1 MQLLSENHLNGRH
14 IFGRFGFF
22 KLNPNRISVF
32 YTSLADYQQFHSKL
46 YEQLVLTL
54 NQSRH
59 VTSRHVI
66 NRQLT
71 MLTMSASLRLDIMTC
86 VWPYGSDH
94 PRVVSQTGRGQS
106 RLDARLV
113 CCCRWWGWWR
123 CNGRIDGFHSVELGT
138 NCDVETI
145 VWLTTQQQQAY
156 VLYIIRRHRH
166 QNTQTDRQTNGRTGR
181 QTDGQTH
188 RQTDWQTDR
197 NEIKAQLV
205 EYLLSETVVSACD
218 LQQHRQL
225 GPVNGLSTYTQQ
237 RR

>member
-1 MQLLSENHLNGRH
+1 MNNS
-14 IFGRFGFF
+14 FW
-22 KLNPNRISVF
+22 
-32 YTSLADYQQFHSKL
+32 HS
-46 YEQLVLTL
+46 T
-54 NQSRH
+54 NH

-66 NRQLT
+66 NRQTNTVTSRHVINRQTNTVTSRDQSTADNVDNVSFTQSGWTSWRVCGHTGQTTHVL
-71 MLTMSASLRLDIMTC
+71 SVRLD
-86 VWPYGSDH
+86 
-94 PRVVSQTGRGQS
+94 VVSQDWTWSVSAGRGQS

-237 RR
+237 RW